1 MRRRVVWSGDTD
13 RCVVCD
19 GEFRLD
25 QHHYYPLSDEDA
37 AAEETSLL
45 CSLECVKAYQKRDRE

>member
-13 RCVVCD
+13 RCAACD

-25 QHHYYPLSDEDA
+25 QHHYYPLSDGDA
-37 AAEETSLL
+37 AAEETGLL
-45 CSLECVKAYQKRDRE
+45 CSWSCVESYRTRACE